1 MCPQLRVEREI
12 ARDRMAALVDE
23 RRRARICMAELVQL
37 RAAIGHGRTR
47 GMVPHST
54 VPHSMVPHT
63 AIYPGADEGGAVA
76 SAGEDAALDAALHR
90 DLLDHLTVTE
100 LHAPPPAP
108 MEPIPRGEAHLA
120 QLPHVRS
127 ASILPVI
134 AKGGE
139 PLTRWTAESNEGKPG
154 AGGRHATSHATV
166 QPRLTMQ
173 HAQSQG
179 ILHVEYSRTG
189 LQRRVGMEP
198 PSGVPLRAVKN
209 SSPKIRFPAP

>member
-1 MCPQLRVEREI
+1 
-12 ARDRMAALVDE
+12 MAALVDE

-47 GMVPHST
+47 GMVPH
-54 VPHSMVPHT
+54 T
-63 AIYPGADEGGAVA
+63 AIYPGTHEGGAVA

-90 DLLDHLTVTE
+90 DLLDHLPVTE
-100 LHAPPPAP
+100 LHATPPAP
-108 MEPIPRGEAHLA
+108 MAPTPRHEAH
-120 QLPHVRS
+120 LPHVRS

-154 AGGRHATSHATV
+154 ERHATSHATV

-189 LQRRVGMEP
+189 LQRRVGMDP
-198 PSGVPLRAVKN
+198 PSNVPLRAVKN

>member
-1 MCPQLRVEREI
+1 
-12 ARDRMAALVDE
+12 MAALVDE

-47 GMVPHST
+47 GMVS
-54 VPHSMVPHT
+54 HT
-63 AIYPGADEGGAVA
+63 AIFPGTAQDGAVA
-76 SAGEDAALDAALHR
+76 SAGEDAALHR
-90 DLLDHLTVTE
+90 DLLDRLTVTE
-100 LHAPPPAP
+100 IHAPPPAP
-108 MEPIPRGEAHLA
+108 MAPNPRGEAHLA

-139 PLTRWTAESNEGKPG
+139 PLTRWTAESNEGKP
-154 AGGRHATSHATV
+154 GGRHATSHATV

>member
-1 MCPQLRVEREI
+1 
-12 ARDRMAALVDE
+12 MAALVDE

-37 RAAIGHGRTR
+37 RAAIGHGRTL
-47 GMVPHST
+47 GMVS
-54 VPHSMVPHT
+54 HT
-63 AIYPGADEGGAVA
+63 AIFPGTAQDGAVA
-76 SAGEDAALDAALHR
+76 SAGEDAALHR
-90 DLLDHLTVTE
+90 DLLDHLMVTE
-100 LHAPPPAP
+100 PHVHPPAP
-108 MEPIPRGEAHLA
+108 MAPIPRLEAHGRVLTASSHEAHAA

-154 AGGRHATSHATV
+154 ERHATSHATV